1 MRCLF
6 ALSVSLLIV
15 SCGPGDWVEIRSKEG
30 RFSTRLPA
38 IPIETTQQ
46 VETAA
51 GRIAL
56 RSHELNHEG
65 FQYIVSFSDYPE
77 AFLAQSGP
85 ESILDAAREGTAAA
99 GELLEESRISLGENP
114 GRFLVVLDAS
124 GERVLQIRL
133 LLVGRRLY
141 QVGIVTPKRDRSAAE
156 VERFL
161 DAFALLLD

>member
-1 MRCLF
+1 MRCLL
-6 ALSVSLLIV
+6 ALSVCLLIA
-15 SCGPGDWVEIRSKEG
+15 SCGPDDWVEIRSQEG
-30 RFSTRLPA
+30 RFSTKMPA
-38 IPIETTQQ
+38 IPGETTQE

-51 GRIAL
+51 GPITL
-56 RSHELNHEG
+56 RSRELDHGG
-65 FQYIVSFSDYPE
+65 FQYIVSFSDYPN
-77 AFLAQSGP
+77 AFLTQNGP
-85 ESILDAAREGTAAA
+85 ESILDAARDGTAAA

-141 QVGIVTPKRDRSAAE
+141 QFGIVTPQRDRSAPE